1 MTHFLR
7 FNHHTQREGEQDVEE
22 HNNHDGDRDP
32 HHELLVLR
40 HLVLEG
46 GVAAFEVEG
55 VILRGVG
62 GANLRAASVHLS
74 GACYFNSI
82 FLPFTATLNTHKYD
96 YLGSLICEMFVSNIY
111 IIHTAGLLYLV
122 PSELDAQLKLGPL
135 SCQSLKLS
143 TPQHFSWNYM
153 D

>member
-7 FNHHTQREGEQDVEE
+7 FNHHTQREGEQYVEE

-55 VILRGVG
+55 VVLRGVG
-62 GANLRAASVHLS
+62 GANLRAACVHLTWTR
-74 GACYFNSI
+74 YFNSI

-96 YLGSLICEMFVSNIY
+96 YLGSLICEMFFVSDLPLNQSEY
-111 IIHTAGLLYLV
+111 TA
-122 PSELDAQLKLGPL
+122 DTL
-135 SCQSLKLS
+135 SSNQNRVDHRK
-143 TPQHFSWNYM
+143 WNFNVIFTLAHL
-153 D
+153 

>member
-7 FNHHTQREGEQDVEE
+7 FNHHTQREGEQYVEE
-22 HNNHDGDRDP
+22 HDDHDGDRDP

-46 GVAAFEVEG
+46 RVAAFEVEG
-55 VILRGVG
+55 VVLRGVG

-74 GACYFNSI
+74 GACYFNSV
-82 FLPFTATLNTHKYD
+82 FLVFTAALNIHLQLQFKTLF
-96 YLGSLICEMFVSNIY
+96 LILVIVA
-111 IIHTAGLLYLV
+111 IHTAGLLYLV
-122 PSELDAQLKLGPL
+122 PSELDAQLNLGPL

>member
-7 FNHHTQREGEQDVEE
+7 FNHHTQREGEQYVEE

-55 VILRGVG
+55 VVLRGVG

-74 GACYFNSI
+74 GACYFNSV
-82 FLPFTATLNTHKYD
+82 FLVFTAALN
-96 YLGSLICEMFVSNIY
+96 
-111 IIHTAGLLYLV
+111 IHL
-122 PSELDAQLKLGPL
+122 QL
-135 SCQSLKLS
+135 Q
-143 TPQHFSWNYM
+143 FI
-153 D
+153 

>member
-46 GVAAFEVEG
+46 GVAAFEV
-55 VILRGVG
+55 VSLPCILPTWIG
-62 GANLRAASVHLS
+62 S
-74 GACYFNSI
+74 
-82 FLPFTATLNTHKYD
+82 AT
-96 YLGSLICEMFVSNIY
+96 
-111 IIHTAGLLYLV
+111 
-122 PSELDAQLKLGPL
+122 
-135 SCQSLKLS
+135 SLKFVL
-143 TPQHFSWNYM
+143 NIEINL
-153 D
+153 